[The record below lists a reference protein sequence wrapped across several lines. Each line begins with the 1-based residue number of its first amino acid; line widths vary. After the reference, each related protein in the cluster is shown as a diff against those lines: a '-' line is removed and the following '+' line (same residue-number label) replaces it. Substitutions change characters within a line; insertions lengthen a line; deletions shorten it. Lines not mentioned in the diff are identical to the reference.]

1 MPRVLVIAPGT
12 PRSLQGRSLA
22 DGALS
27 IDIRS
32 DTETLLRD
40 QADGNYDLLVLSG
53 MSVEEQQWL
62 AAAVQKGHRWRLVPI
77 LYVQTD
83 DSRGLTVPGCYR
95 PEVDSIVRA
104 ALGSA
109 QVQRRIRA
117 MAREGVGDAELV
129 VAGAYELDPIRSNL
143 RMPDREVSLT
153 ERESAIVAIL
163 LSHSNKTVTT
173 DDIIERGWGVDAD
186 VRHLQILRRHVSNI
200 RRKLDKPQAEQPLR
214 TVRGSGYR
222 FDTKSA

>member
-32 DTETLLRD
+32 DAEALLRE
-40 QADGNYDLLVLSG
+40 QANGSYDLLVLSG
-53 MSVEEQQWL
+53 TSVEEQQRL
-62 AAAVQKGHRWRLVPI
+62 AASIQKVHRWRLVPI

-83 DSRGLTVPGCYR
+83 DSRGLTIPPCYR
-95 PEVDSIVRA
+95 PEVDSIVRG

-129 VAGAYELDPIRSNL
+129 IAGGYELDPIRSNL
-143 RMPDREVSLT
+143 RMPDRDVSLT

-173 DDIIERGWGVDAD
+173 DEIIERGWGVDAD

-200 RRKLDKPQAEQPLR
+200 RRKLDRPHAEQPLS

-222 FDTKSA
+222 FNTKSA